1 MQDRT
6 NIYPRQYA
14 KRHFGYFRPKLTGL
28 MYTLYAISN
37 CDTVKKA
44 RVWLAEHAVTYQ
56 FHDYK
61 KSGIDRET
69 LDRWLT
75 QKPWEQL
82 VNRSGTTWRKLPD
95 VEKPTNAEEAI
106 ALMMEKPSVIR
117 RPIIESDEKIVAMGF
132 DAPTY
137 AETFSR

>member
-1 MQDRT
+1 
-6 NIYPRQYA
+6 
-14 KRHFGYFRPKLTGL
+14 

-95 VEKPTNAEEAI
+95 VEKPTNTEEAI

-117 RPIIESDEKIVAMGF
+117 RPIIESDEKIVALGF